1 MGFQAPDEHRA
12 GDLLLR
18 SYRPGD
24 GPELNRATVS
34 SYRHLRR
41 FMPWARADTTDEH
54 GEETA
59 RRFRAAWLLGE
70 REWVVGVWRGA
81 KLAAGTGFHLHGRPL
96 DEGVADVGMWVRA
109 DEAGRGL
116 GTRVL
121 EAMVDWADGA
131 WPFYRLTWGCDARR
145 AASGRTPP
153 TTSTR
158 PTGATR
164 CCSGSCRPTPGPG
177 ATGADAPPEPAGRRT
192 RPEPGGAA
200 QARPAAARRDA
211 STHASSTAAARPS
224 SMERAAASR

>member
-1 MGFQAPDEHRA
+1 MGFQAPDERRA

-70 REWVVGVWRGA
+70 REWVVGTWRGA

-131 WPFYRLTWGCDARR
+131 WPFYRLTWGCDARNV
-145 AASGRTPP
+145 ASARVAEKCGFVLEGRL
-153 TTSTR
+153 R
-158 PTGATR
+158 E
-164 CCSGSCRPTPGPG
+164 
-177 ATGADAPPEPAGRRT
+177 DAPEHLDPAH
-192 RPEPGGAA
+192 
-200 QARPAAARRDA
+200 RRDTLLFGLLPA
-211 STHASSTAAARPS
+211 DPRPW
-224 SMERAAASR
+224 RHRG

>member
-96 DEGVADVGMWVRA
+96 DAGVADVGMWVRA

-131 WPFYRLTWGCDARR
+131 WPFYRLTWGCDARNV
-145 AASGRTPP
+145 ASARVAEKCGFVLEGRL
-153 TTSTR
+153 R
-158 PTGATR
+158 E
-164 CCSGSCRPTPGPG
+164 
-177 ATGADAPPEPAGRRT
+177 DAPDHLDPAH
-192 RPEPGGAA
+192 
-200 QARPAAARRDA
+200 RRDTLLFGLLPA
-211 STHASSTAAARPS
+211 DPRPW
-224 SMERAAASR
+224 RHRG

>member
-1 MGFQAPDEHRA
+1 MGFQAPDEYRA

-70 REWVVGVWRGA
+70 REWVVGVWLGA
-81 KLAAGTGFHLHGRPL
+81 KLVAGTGFHLRGRPL

-121 EAMVDWADGA
+121 EAMVDWADVV
-131 WPFYRLTWGCDARR
+131 WPFYRLTWGCDARNV
-145 AASGRTPP
+145 ASARVAEKCGFVLEGRL
-153 TTSTR
+153 R
-158 PTGATR
+158 E
-164 CCSGSCRPTPGPG
+164 
-177 ATGADAPPEPAGRRT
+177 DAPDHLDPAH
-192 RPEPGGAA
+192 
-200 QARPAAARRDA
+200 RRDTLLFGLLPA
-211 STHASSTAAARPS
+211 DPRPW
-224 SMERAAASR
+224 RHRG

>member
-131 WPFYRLTWGCDARR
+131 WPFYRLTWGCDARNV
-145 AASGRTPP
+145 ASARVAEKCGFVLEGRL
-153 TTSTR
+153 R
-158 PTGATR
+158 E
-164 CCSGSCRPTPGPG
+164 
-177 ATGADAPPEPAGRRT
+177 DAPDHLDPAH
-192 RPEPGGAA
+192 
-200 QARPAAARRDA
+200 RRDTLLFGLLPA
-211 STHASSTAAARPS
+211 DPRPW
-224 SMERAAASR
+224 RHRG